1 MGILRGRGMKLSEL
15 IDAKAVVSEIGA
27 NSKKDAIRELVV
39 ALASAGKVQE
49 AEVDSLVAALMAR
62 EQLGSTGIGQG
73 LAVPHA
79 KHEKVSELVVAFGRS
94 RAGVEFDSLDGEPAY
109 LFFLLL
115 SNKEASGMH
124 LEALAYITK
133 LLRDDLFCRFLRDAK
148 DTGEVLDLLK
158 EADEKLA
165 SGG

>member
-1 MGILRGRGMKLSEL
+1 MKLSDL
-15 IDAKAVVSEIGA
+15 IDSKAIVSELESTTKEEVI
-27 NSKKDAIRELVV
+27 KELVD
-39 ALASAGKVQE
+39 ALAAAGKI
-49 AEVDSLVAALMAR
+49 DSKDGKKLTAALMAR

-79 KHEKVSELVVAFGRS
+79 KHNSVGDLVAAFGRS
-94 RAGVEFDSLDGEPAY
+94 KKGIDFDSLDGEPVY
-109 LFFLLL
+109 LVFLLL
-115 SNKEASGMH
+115 SNKEASGQH

-133 LLRDDLFCRFLRDAK
+133 LLRDDLFCRFLREAK
-148 DTGEVLDLLK
+148 NVEEVVELLK

>member
-1 MGILRGRGMKLSEL
+1 MKLSEL
-15 IDAKAVVSEIGA
+15 IDTKAIVSEIEASG
-27 NSKKDAIRELVV
+27 KEEAIAEMVEV
-39 ALASAGKVQE
+39 LAAAGKI
-49 AEVDSLVAALMAR
+49 AASDAKSLTDALMAR

-79 KHEKVSELVVAFGRS
+79 KHENVKELVAAFGRS
-94 RAGVEFDSLDGEPAY
+94 KAGIEFDSLDGEPAY
-109 LFFLLL
+109 LVFLLL
-115 SNKEASGMH
+115 SNKEASGLH

-133 LLRDDLFCRFLRDAK
+133 LLRDDVFCRFLREAK
-148 DTGEVLDLLK
+148 DRAEIAELLK

>member
-1 MGILRGRGMKLSEL
+1 MKLSEL

>member
-1 MGILRGRGMKLSEL
+1 LGILRGRGMKLSEL

>member
-1 MGILRGRGMKLSEL
+1 MKLSDLIDSKAIVSEL
-15 IDAKAVVSEIGA
+15 ESTTKEEVIKELVEVLGAAGKIDAKDT
-27 NSKKDAIRELVV
+27 KKLT
-39 ALASAGKVQE
+39 
-49 AEVDSLVAALMAR
+49 AALMAR

-79 KHEKVSELVVAFGRS
+79 KHNSVGNLVAAFGRS
-94 RAGVEFDSLDGEPAY
+94 KKGIDFDSLDGEPVY
-109 LFFLLL
+109 LVFLLL
-115 SNKEASGMH
+115 SNKDASGQH

-133 LLRDDLFCRFLRDAK
+133 LLRDDLFCRFLREAK
-148 DTGEVLDLLK
+148 DTAEVIELLK

>member
-1 MGILRGRGMKLSEL
+1 MKLSEL
-15 IDAKAVVSEIGA
+15 IDAEAVVSEIGA
-27 NSKKDAIRELVV
+27 QSKEEAIRELVA
-39 ALASAGKVQE
+39 ALAAAGKVGKS
-49 AEVDSLVAALMAR
+49 EVDSLVAALMAR

-79 KHEKVSELVVAFGRS
+79 KHENVSELVAAFGRS
-94 RAGVEFDSLDGEPAY
+94 KSGVEFDSLDGEPVY

-148 DTGEVLDLLK
+148 DAGEILDLLR

-165 SGG
+165 SVS